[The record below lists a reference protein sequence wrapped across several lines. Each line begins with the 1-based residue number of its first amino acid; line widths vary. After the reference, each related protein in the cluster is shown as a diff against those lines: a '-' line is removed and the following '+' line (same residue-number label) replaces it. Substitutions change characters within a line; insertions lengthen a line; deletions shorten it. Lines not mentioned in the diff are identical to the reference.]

1 MPDIAMCKGEGC
13 PLKEQC
19 LRYTAKPGKH
29 MQSYFTEVP
38 YDKEKKEC
46 QHFLFNEGWGI
57 K

>member
-1 MPDIAMCKGEGC
+1 MCKGEGC